1 MTDAP
6 QIAVG
11 AIVVR
16 DEELLMVRR
25 ANDPGAGLWSVPGGR
40 VEKSEY
46 LTDAL
51 RREILEETGLEIEVA
66 ELAGLFEVV
75 GEDHFVV
82 LDYLATVSGSDPTP
96 RPMGDAD
103 DARWVPLDE
112 IKDLDCTPRFEE
124 LLNAWGVLADGA

>member
-1 MTDAP
+1 MADGP

-11 AIVVR
+11 AIVIR

-25 ANDPGAGLWSVPGGR
+25 GHEPGAGLWSVPGGR
-40 VEKSEY
+40 VEKGEY

-51 RREILEETGLEIEVA
+51 EREVLEETGLQIDVA

-75 GEDHFVV
+75 GEEHFVV
-82 LDYLATVSGSDPTP
+82 LDYLATVSGTDDAP
-96 RPMGDAD
+96 RAMGDAD

>member
-1 MTDAP
+1 MTDGP
-6 QIAVG
+6 QVAVG

-40 VEKSEY
+40 VEKGEY

-51 RREILEETGLEIEVA
+51 KREVLEETGVEIEVV

-75 GEDHFVV
+75 GEDHFVI
-82 LDYLATVSGSDPTP
+82 LDYLATVTGENVFP
-96 RPMGDAD
+96 RAMGDAD
-103 DARWVPLDE
+103 EARWVPLDG
-112 IKDLDCTPRFEE
+112 IKDLECTPRFEE
-124 LLNAWGVLADGA
+124 LLAAWGVLAEGP